1 MKNKDEKLTLKLSGE
16 AIAKAKG
23 IAKARGTSLSRMV
36 EGYFV
41 QIAEPPQAYASEEI
55 SPAVRELRGV
65 LRDYRDLDFKK
76 EYGKHL
82 ERKYGKC

>member
-1 MKNKDEKLTLKLSGE
+1 MKSKDEKLTLKLKGD
-16 AIAKAKG
+16 AISKAKG

-36 EGYFV
+36 DGYFFE
-41 QIAEPPQAYASEEI
+41 IASPPVEYDAGEI

-65 LRDYRDLDFKK
+65 LRDYRNIDFKK

-82 ERKYGKC
+82 ERKYGKL